1 MQHYLLSNTPCNCK
15 VAGVLEWIF
24 AAAASLRSFRSFCRS
39 FTALMAAHL
48 TPQSLRMSLQPSGEE
63 VHRLLRSQPYSG
75 VSAASWRGYAM
86 KACAARAAP
95 ACRTLLRRS
104 LKHGLWTPL
113 FFRSLY
119 RLYDFFLLN
128 APTFRSLQA
137 VQPIFT
143 TLTSA
148 ASLARFPF
156 DQISSAANRC
166 APAASSRHAL

>member
-1 MQHYLLSNTPCNCK
+1 
-15 VAGVLEWIF
+15 
-24 AAAASLRSFRSFCRS
+24 
-39 FTALMAAHL
+39 
-48 TPQSLRMSLQPSGEE
+48 
-63 VHRLLRSQPYSG
+63 
-75 VSAASWRGYAM
+75 M

-119 RLYDFFLLN
+119 RLYDFFFFFLLN
-128 APTFRSLQA
+128 APTLRSLQA

-148 ASLARFPF
+148 TSLAHFPF

-166 APAASSRHAL
+166 APAAASLHAL